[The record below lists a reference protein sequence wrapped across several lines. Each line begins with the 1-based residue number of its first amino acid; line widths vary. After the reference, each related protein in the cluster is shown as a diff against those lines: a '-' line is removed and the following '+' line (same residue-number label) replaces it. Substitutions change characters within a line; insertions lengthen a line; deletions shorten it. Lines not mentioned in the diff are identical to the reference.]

1 MMYLLKATHAFLKDN
16 ICILC
21 AMESVLMCGCSES
34 ETLPK
39 LSAEG
44 SFLTVADL
52 HADVG
57 CSSAKADAKQC
68 CMSPPSRE
76 QSHPGGFALHAAIA
90 VQRWAMQLSCSI
102 SSIPVRL
109 MLQHNLTQGI
119 RLGEVME
126 TIKLLAV
133 AELCLYAS
141 KGVVMSP
148 QQGCSSLEGSSPLG
162 SEVVLWL
169 AALSNS
175 LKALTSLEFHF
186 NW

>member
-1 MMYLLKATHAFLKDN
+1 
-16 ICILC
+16 
-21 AMESVLMCGCSES
+21 
-34 ETLPK
+34 
-39 LSAEG
+39 
-44 SFLTVADL
+44 
-52 HADVG
+52 
-57 CSSAKADAKQC
+57 
-68 CMSPPSRE
+68 
-76 QSHPGGFALHAAIA
+76 
-90 VQRWAMQLSCSI
+90 MQLSCSI

-162 SEVVLWL
+162 SEVVLCFL
-169 AALSNS
+169 ILGSSSKLIFPSKYASAKLLRLSCVLIIILSCIYTAINVVFYP
-175 LKALTSLEFHF
+175 T
-186 NW
+186 